1 MRLTDM
7 DYNNYLTH
15 HGIKGQK
22 WGIKNGPPYPLG
34 ASDHSASER
43 KAGWRASLSSNLTNK
58 KVNDNSGF
66 HLTDK
71 QKKYIKIG
79 AAVAGAAL
87 VTYGAYKT
95 YQMFGPATANYLGM
109 VKYGRSDPLINTIK
123 DYSDKSVT
131 LKPGTTIQRISRYK
145 TPDYVDV
152 GHTYVSYF
160 FNDKMHYKTG
170 LNKEIIW
177 KSNSTYVHN
186 IKINKTL
193 KAPSTKEAATI
204 YHELFPNAVDQNFW
218 LTMTNGFIN
227 RTSDDPT
234 LIAVQNRALKFKTE
248 LLNRGFNALIDI
260 EDARSRTAPLI
271 VLDTSIFGSDSVHKL
286 GKVETL
292 FATVMR

>member
-1 MRLTDM
+1 MRLIDM
-7 DYNNYLTH
+7 KYNDYLKH

-22 WGIKNGPPYPLG
+22 WGVKNGPPYPLN
-34 ASDHSASER
+34 ASDRSASE
-43 KAGWRASLSSNLTNK
+43 KKGGLKASLSSESSNK
-58 KVNDNSGF
+58 NISSPGF

-95 YQMFGPATANYLGM
+95 YQAFGPSAVNYLGT